1 MRNTTIGL
9 RQVRIGRQ
17 EIRVAVRPGA
27 ADGPP
32 LLLCNGIGASLELL
46 QPFVDQLD
54 PSLEVI
60 SFDVPGV
67 GGSPQPASPYNFLT
81 LSCLVG
87 KMLDELGHT
96 GQFDVLGISWG
107 GGLAQQLSIQNPRRC
122 RRTVLVATGTGSIM
136 IPAKPSV
143 LATMVTPRRYR
154 DPDFAQQVAADLYGG
169 SLRQDPAK
177 AARLLHD
184 GSRVGSR
191 RGYILQL
198 LAGAGWTSIPALP
211 FLRQR
216 VLILAGSDD
225 PLIPLAN
232 ARLMHRLIPRS
243 TLHIYGDGHLGLVT
257 RADELAPEVSA
268 FLQAV

>member
-1 MRNTTIGL
+1 MSL
-9 RQVRIGRQ
+9 RQVRVGRQ
-17 EIRVAVRPGA
+17 EMRVSVRKGTGG
-27 ADGPP
+27 GPP

-46 QPFVDQLD
+46 QPFVDRLD
-54 PSLEVI
+54 PSRTVI

-67 GGSPQPASPYNFLT
+67 GGSPQPAAPYTFFS
-81 LSCLVG
+81 LSCTVG
-87 KMLDELGHT
+87 KMMDELGFP
-96 GQFDVLGISWG
+96 GEFDVLGISWG
-107 GGLAQQLSIQNPRRC
+107 GGLAQQLAIQNPRRC
-122 RRTVLVATGTGSIM
+122 RRAVLVATGTGSVM
-136 IPAKPSV
+136 IPARPSV

-154 DPDFAQQVAADLYGG
+154 DPDFARQVAADLYGG
-169 SLRQDPAK
+169 SLREHPEE

-191 RGYILQL
+191 RGYVLQL

-232 ARLMHRLIPRS
+232 GRLMHRLIPRS
-243 TLHIYGDGHLGLVT
+243 TLHVYDDGHLALVT
-257 RADELAPEVSA
+257 RADELAPRVSA
-268 FLQAV
+268 FLQSD